1 MDSGAFL
8 SKRGEQYAL
17 PANKNKLLEILRDV
31 WHPINNPQGYMNL
44 GVAENTLMHK
54 ELLQYVN
61 TKLTV
66 DGAAL
71 GYGDSFSGSHRL
83 KNVLATFLTRHFRA
97 ARPIQAAD
105 LVVTSGVSA
114 AIEACAFTLGNVGDG
129 VLLARPFYKAFPY
142 NLSNRAGLRPVFV
155 SFSGEDPFG
164 PESAAK
170 YEHALLEARE
180 QGITVRALLLC
191 NPHNPLGT
199 CASRQT
205 LISYMELCQ
214 KYNLHVIS
222 DEIYGLSCWENP
234 ETPEAPAF
242 HSTLSINPDGIIDPA
257 LVHVLWGIS
266 KDLGMNGVRMGC
278 VVSQTNQSLIRALQ
292 TNSIFTYPSSLADK
306 ITTMMLS
313 DSSFIDNFV
322 AENRARLRRATPHS
336 SFGLISF
343 LSGLRD

>member
-17 PANKNKLLEILRDV
+17 PANKNKLLEILKDV
-31 WHPINNPQGYMNL
+31 WHPIDNPQGYLNL

-54 ELLQYVN
+54 ELLQYIN

-180 QGITVRALLLC
+180 QE
-191 NPHNPLGT
+191 GT

-234 ETPEAPAF
+234 ETPEATTF
-242 HSTLSINPDGIIDPA
+242 HSMLSINPDGIINPA
-257 LVHVLWGIS
+257 LLHVLWGIS
-266 KDLGMNGVRMGC
+266 KM
-278 VVSQTNQSLIRALQ
+278 
-292 TNSIFTYPSSLADK
+292 
-306 ITTMMLS
+306 
-313 DSSFIDNFV
+313 
-322 AENRARLRRATPHS
+322 
-336 SFGLISF
+336 
-343 LSGLRD
+343 